1 MEQVSLLAAFGA
13 GFLSFISPCVLPM
26 VPGYLSFVSGVT
38 VDDLRAGRRSGIG
51 RWAVMIDILAFVL
64 GFSAVFI
71 VLGASATAVGGFLLA
86 KLSVLSK
93 IAGVLVII
101 LGLHTLGL
109 LKLDALYREKRF
121 HARSK
126 RLGTLG
132 SFLIGIAFAFGWSPC
147 IGPILAAIL
156 AFAGT
161 QQTVGQGMILLAA
174 YSLGLGVPFLITGLS
189 MDLFFRVSSR
199 FKRHFRA
206 IEIASG
212 VLLIAVGVLIFTN
225 QLGLIS
231 GWIVDRFPWMSKIG

>member
-1 MEQVSLLAAFGA
+1 M
-13 GFLSFISPCVLPM
+13 
-26 VPGYLSFVSGVT
+26 
-38 VDDLRAGRRSGIG
+38 
-51 RWAVMIDILAFVL
+51 
-64 GFSAVFI
+64 
-71 VLGASATAVGGFLLA
+71 
-86 KLSVLSK
+86 
-93 IAGVLVII
+93 
-101 LGLHTLGL
+101 
-109 LKLDALYREKRF
+109 LKLEALYREKRF
-121 HARSK
+121 HAQSK
-126 RLGTLG
+126 KLGLVG
-132 SFLIGIAFAFGWSPC
+132 SFLIGVAFAFGWSPC

-161 QQTVGQGMILLAA
+161 QETVTQGMVLLGA
-174 YSLGLGVPFLITGLS
+174 YSLGLGVPFLITGFS